1 MSQIMQI
8 TKEKNL
14 CSFPKWNGGEPNQ
27 GSFIDHGLD
36 ATDMM
41 GLSWLL
47 IEDLEIVKFK

>member
-1 MSQIMQI
+1 MQI

-14 CSFPKWNGGEPNQ
+14 CTFPKWDGGEANQ

-47 IEDLEIVKFK
+47 IEDWGIINSK